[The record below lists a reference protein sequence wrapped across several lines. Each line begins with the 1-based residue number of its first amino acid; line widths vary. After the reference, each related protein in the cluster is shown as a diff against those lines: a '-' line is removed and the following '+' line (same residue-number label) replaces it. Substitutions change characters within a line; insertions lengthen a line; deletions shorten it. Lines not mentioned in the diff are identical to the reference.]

1 MAESSFTID
10 EIQNSDAGPDSQNR
24 YEICSRTGFKQR
36 AGDIVEDGYQQ
47 LVRPD
52 SADEMQEQVKG
63 DLSLILLDHCE
74 DKHTQQESKHLKHH
88 TVNGEQNKKTKAKSK
103 KQRPGN

>member
-1 MAESSFTID
+1 MTDPSTFTID

-52 SADEMQEQVKG
+52 SADEMHPQDKNRYSARGTIKG
-63 DLSLILLDHCE
+63 ATIPEPPDVFIDDSVWALADGTGYVLAAEGGAI
-74 DKHTQQESKHLKHH
+74 
-88 TVNGEQNKKTKAKSK
+88 AI
-103 KQRPGN
+103 